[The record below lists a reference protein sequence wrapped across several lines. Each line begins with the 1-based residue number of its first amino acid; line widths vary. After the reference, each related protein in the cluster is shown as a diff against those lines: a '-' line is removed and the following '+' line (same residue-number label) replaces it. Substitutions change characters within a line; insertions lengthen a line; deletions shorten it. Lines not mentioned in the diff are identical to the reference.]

1 MLELEKNLG
10 YEFKN
15 RNLLLTALTHSSY
28 ANENRKEK
36 IEYNER
42 LEFLGDSVL
51 GMVVAEHLFK
61 CFPNMPEGQM
71 SRMRAELVCEQSLEK
86 VARQLGLGRCLRL
99 GRGEEQNGGRER
111 KSILADA
118 TESVIA
124 AVYLDG
130 GKDAAAEVI
139 TRFVLSKIEAGT
151 YVIEDY
157 KTSLQEFVQKKS
169 GQTLKYELTG
179 ESGPDH
185 NKTFSAAVFLNGQCA
200 GEGQGRNKKEAEQM
214 AARQALEVLK
224 RES

>member
-1 MLELEKNLG
+1 MTELENILG
-10 YEFKN
+10 YKFKN
-15 RNLLLTALTHSSY
+15 KKLLLTALTHSSY

-36 IEYNER
+36 LEYNER

-51 GMVVAEHLFK
+51 GMVVAEHLFRS
-61 CFPNMPEGQM
+61 FPNMPEGQM

-86 VARQLGLGRCLRL
+86 AARQLGLGRCLRL

-130 GKDAAAEVI
+130 GKDAAAQVI
-139 TRFVLSKIEAGT
+139 NRFVLSKIETGT

-169 GQTLKYELTG
+169 GQVLKYELIG

-185 NKTFSAAVFLNGQCA
+185 NKVFSAAVFLNGERA
-200 GEGQGRNKKEAEQM
+200 GEGTGRNKKEAEQM

-224 RES
+224 SDS